1 MRNPRKR
8 AAVTLAVCAVMLV
21 VFSMVGF
28 LLATGKGS
36 GEKKHPGSAMP
47 NGVTS
52 ATVKP
57 GDAGSEPVSAPE
69 SQPEAPSEAQPAEP
83 ESEPA
88 ASQEFAGLAEQPATL
103 FAQGQQPGYKTPADA
118 NMNLR
123 AGPGTDFDKV
133 AQIPMGTAVTALGSN
148 LVEARANAYKAVDWV
163 DFDNKYYRHDIGKA
177 IDEAK

>member
-8 AAVTLAVCAVMLV
+8 AAVTLAVCAVMLF

-57 GDAGSEPVSAPE
+57 GDVGSEPVSAPE

-148 LVEARANAYKAVDWV
+148 ADGSWV
-163 DFDNKYYRHDIGKA
+163 VVQYNDKYGWLCKQYL
-177 IDEAK
+177 E

>member
-36 GEKKHPGSAMP
+36 GEKNHPGSAMP

-148 LVEARANAYKAVDWV
+148 ADGSWV
-163 DFDNKYYRHDIGKA
+163 VVQYNDKYGWLCKQYL
-177 IDEAK
+177 E

>member
-21 VFSMVGF
+21 VFSIVGF

-57 GDAGSEPVSAPE
+57 GDVGSEPVSAAE
-69 SQPEAPSEAQPAEP
+69 SQPEAQPEVPSEAQPAEP

-148 LVEARANAYKAVDWV
+148 ADGSWV
-163 DFDNKYYRHDIGKA
+163 VVQYNDKYGWLCKQYL
-177 IDEAK
+177 E

>member
-8 AAVTLAVCAVMLV
+8 AAVTLAVCVVMLV

-148 LVEARANAYKAVDWV
+148 ADGSWV
-163 DFDNKYYRHDIGKA
+163 VVQYNDKYGWLCKQYL
-177 IDEAK
+177 E

>member
-1 MRNPRKR
+1 MRNPRKH

-21 VFSMVGF
+21 VFSVVGF

-52 ATVKP
+52 TTVKP
-57 GDAGSEPVSAPE
+57 GDVGSEPVSAAE
-69 SQPEAPSEAQPAEP
+69 SQPEAPSESLPAEP

-88 ASQEFAGLAEQPATL
+88 ANQEFAGLAEQPATL
-103 FAQGQQPGYKTPADA
+103 FAQGQQPSYKTPADA

-148 LVEARANAYKAVDWV
+148 ADGSWV
-163 DFDNKYYRHDIGKA
+163 VVQYNDKYGWLCKQYL
-177 IDEAK
+177 E

>member
-21 VFSMVGF
+21 IFSMVGF

-148 LVEARANAYKAVDWV
+148 ADGSWV
-163 DFDNKYYRHDIGKA
+163 VVQYNDKYGWLCKQYL
-177 IDEAK
+177 E

>member
-57 GDAGSEPVSAPE
+57 GDVGSEPVSAAE
-69 SQPEAPSEAQPAEP
+69 SQPEAQPEVPSEAQPAEP

-148 LVEARANAYKAVDWV
+148 ADGSWV
-163 DFDNKYYRHDIGKA
+163 VVQYNDKYGWLCTHYL
-177 IDEAK
+177 E

>member
-69 SQPEAPSEAQPAEP
+69 AQPEAPSEAQPAEP

-148 LVEARANAYKAVDWV
+148 ADGSWV
-163 DFDNKYYRHDIGKA
+163 VVQYNDKYGWLCKQYL
-177 IDEAK
+177 E

>member
-21 VFSMVGF
+21 VFSVVGF

-52 ATVKP
+52 STVKP
-57 GDAGSEPVSAPE
+57 GDVGSEPASAAE
-69 SQPEAPSEAQPAEP
+69 SQPEAPSESQPAEP

-88 ASQEFAGLAEQPATL
+88 ANQEFAGLAEQPATL

-148 LVEARANAYKAVDWV
+148 ADGSWV
-163 DFDNKYYRHDIGKA
+163 VVQYNDKYGWLCKQYL
-177 IDEAK
+177 E

>member
-21 VFSMVGF
+21 VFSVVGF

-36 GEKKHPGSAMP
+36 GEKNHPGSALP

-57 GDAGSEPVSAPE
+57 GDVGSEPVSAAE
-69 SQPEAPSEAQPAEP
+69 SQPEAPSETQPAEP

-88 ASQEFAGLAEQPATL
+88 ANQEFAGLAEQPATL

-148 LVEARANAYKAVDWV
+148 ADGSWV
-163 DFDNKYYRHDIGKA
+163 VVQYNDKYGWLCKQYL
-177 IDEAK
+177 E

>member
-52 ATVKP
+52 TTVKP
-57 GDAGSEPVSAPE
+57 GDVGSEPVSDAE
-69 SQPEAPSEAQPAEP
+69 SQSEAQPEVPSEAQPAEP

-148 LVEARANAYKAVDWV
+148 ADGSWIVVQYND
-163 DFDNKYYRHDIGKA
+163 KYGWLCKQYL
-177 IDEAK
+177 E

>member
-1 MRNPRKR
+1 MRNLRKR
-8 AAVTLAVCAVMLV
+8 AAVTLAVCALMLV

-57 GDAGSEPVSAPE
+57 GDAGSEPVSAAESQPE
-69 SQPEAPSEAQPAEP
+69 AQPEAPSEAQPAEP

-148 LVEARANAYKAVDWV
+148 ADGSWV
-163 DFDNKYYRHDIGKA
+163 VVQYNDKYGWLCKQYL
-177 IDEAK
+177 E

>member
-21 VFSMVGF
+21 VFSVVGF

-57 GDAGSEPVSAPE
+57 GDVGSEPVSAAE
-69 SQPEAPSEAQPAEP
+69 SQPEAPSETQPAEP

-148 LVEARANAYKAVDWV
+148 ADGSWV
-163 DFDNKYYRHDIGKA
+163 VVQYNDKYGWLCKQYL
-177 IDEAK
+177 E

>member
-1 MRNPRKR
+1 MRNSRKR

-21 VFSMVGF
+21 VFSVVGF

-36 GEKKHPGSAMP
+36 GEKKHPGSALP

-57 GDAGSEPVSAPE
+57 GDVGSEPVSAAE
-69 SQPEAPSEAQPAEP
+69 SQPEAPSETQPAEP
-83 ESEPA
+83 ESES
-88 ASQEFAGLAEQPATL
+88 ASNQEFAGLAEQPATL

-148 LVEARANAYKAVDWV
+148 ADGSWV
-163 DFDNKYYRHDIGKA
+163 VVQYNDKYGWLCKQYL
-177 IDEAK
+177 E

>member
-21 VFSMVGF
+21 VFSVVGL

-36 GEKKHPGSAMP
+36 GEKNHPGSAMP

-57 GDAGSEPVSAPE
+57 GDVGSEPVSAAE
-69 SQPEAPSEAQPAEP
+69 SLPEAPSETQPAEP

-148 LVEARANAYKAVDWV
+148 ADGSWV
-163 DFDNKYYRHDIGKA
+163 VVQYNDKYGWLCKQYL
-177 IDEAK
+177 E

>member
-21 VFSMVGF
+21 VFSIVGF

-148 LVEARANAYKAVDWV
+148 ADGSWV
-163 DFDNKYYRHDIGKA
+163 VVQYNDKYGWLCKQYL
-177 IDEAK
+177 E

>member
-1 MRNPRKR
+1 MRNSRKR

-21 VFSMVGF
+21 VFSVVGF

-36 GEKKHPGSAMP
+36 GEKKHSGSAMP

-57 GDAGSEPVSAPE
+57 GDVGSEPVSAAE
-69 SQPEAPSEAQPAEP
+69 SQPEAPSETLPAEP

-88 ASQEFAGLAEQPATL
+88 ASQEFAGLAEQPAIL

-148 LVEARANAYKAVDWV
+148 ADGSWV
-163 DFDNKYYRHDIGKA
+163 VVQYNDKYGWLCKQYL
-177 IDEAK
+177 E

>member
-148 LVEARANAYKAVDWV
+148 ADGSWV
-163 DFDNKYYRHDIGKA
+163 VVQYNDKYGWLCKQYL
-177 IDEAK
+177 E

>member
-21 VFSMVGF
+21 VFSVVGF

-36 GEKKHPGSAMP
+36 GEKNHPGSAMP

-52 ATVKP
+52 STVKP
-57 GDAGSEPVSAPE
+57 GDVGSEPVSSAE
-69 SQPEAPSEAQPAEP
+69 SQPEAPSESQPAEP

-88 ASQEFAGLAEQPATL
+88 ASQEFAGLAEQPVTL
-103 FAQGQQPGYKTPADA
+103 FAQGQQPGYKAPADA

-148 LVEARANAYKAVDWV
+148 ADGSWV
-163 DFDNKYYRHDIGKA
+163 VVQYNDKYGWLCKQYL
-177 IDEAK
+177 E

>member
-57 GDAGSEPVSAPE
+57 GDAGSEPVSAAESLPE
-69 SQPEAPSEAQPAEP
+69 AQPEVPSEAQPAEP

-148 LVEARANAYKAVDWV
+148 ADGSWV
-163 DFDNKYYRHDIGKA
+163 VVQYNDKYGWLCKQYL
-177 IDEAK
+177 E

>member
-57 GDAGSEPVSAPE
+57 GDVGSEPVSAPE

-148 LVEARANAYKAVDWV
+148 ADGSWV
-163 DFDNKYYRHDIGKA
+163 VVQYNDKYGWLCKQYL
-177 IDEAK
+177 E

>member
-21 VFSMVGF
+21 VFSVVGF

-57 GDAGSEPVSAPE
+57 GDVGSEPVSAAE
-69 SQPEAPSEAQPAEP
+69 SQPEAPSETQPAEP

-88 ASQEFAGLAEQPATL
+88 ANQEFAGLAEQPATL

-148 LVEARANAYKAVDWV
+148 ADGSWV
-163 DFDNKYYRHDIGKA
+163 VVQYNDKYGWLCKQYL
-177 IDEAK
+177 E

>member
-1 MRNPRKR
+1 MRNSRKR

-21 VFSMVGF
+21 VFSVVGF

-36 GEKKHPGSAMP
+36 GEKKHPGSALP

-52 ATVKP
+52 STVKP
-57 GDAGSEPVSAPE
+57 GDVGSEPVSDAE
-69 SQPEAPSEAQPAEP
+69 SQPEVSSETQPAEP
-83 ESEPA
+83 ESEAA

-148 LVEARANAYKAVDWV
+148 ADGSWV
-163 DFDNKYYRHDIGKA
+163 VVQYNDKYGWLCKQYL
-177 IDEAK
+177 E

>member
-47 NGVTS
+47 NGVIST
-52 ATVKP
+52 TVKP
-57 GDAGSEPVSAPE
+57 GDVGSEPVPAPE
-69 SQPEAPSEAQPAEP
+69 SQPEAQPEAPSEALPAEP

-148 LVEARANAYKAVDWV
+148 ADGSWV
-163 DFDNKYYRHDIGKA
+163 VVQYNDKYGWLCKQYL
-177 IDEAK
+177 E

>member
-8 AAVTLAVCAVMLV
+8 AAVTLTVCAVMLV
-21 VFSMVGF
+21 VFSIVGF

-57 GDAGSEPVSAPE
+57 GDIGSEPASAAE
-69 SQPEAPSEAQPAEP
+69 SQPEAQPEVPSEAQPAEP

-88 ASQEFAGLAEQPATL
+88 ASQEFAGLAEQPVTL

-133 AQIPMGTAVTALGSN
+133 AQIPLGTAVTALGSN
-148 LVEARANAYKAVDWV
+148 ADGSWV
-163 DFDNKYYRHDIGKA
+163 VVQYNDKYGWLCKQYL
-177 IDEAK
+177 E

>member
-36 GEKKHPGSAMP
+36 GETKHPGSAMP

-52 ATVKP
+52 ATARP
-57 GDAGSEPVSAPE
+57 GDVGPEPVSAPE
-69 SQPEAPSEAQPAEP
+69 AHPEVPSEAQPAEP

-148 LVEARANAYKAVDWV
+148 ADGSWV
-163 DFDNKYYRHDIGKA
+163 VVQYNDKYGWLCKQYL
-177 IDEAK
+177 E

>member
-21 VFSMVGF
+21 VFSVVGF

-36 GEKKHPGSAMP
+36 GEKNHPGSALP

-52 ATVKP
+52 STVKP
-57 GDAGSEPVSAPE
+57 GDVGSEPVSATE
-69 SQPEAPSEAQPAEP
+69 SQPEAPSESLPAEP

-148 LVEARANAYKAVDWV
+148 ADGSWV
-163 DFDNKYYRHDIGKA
+163 VVQYNDKYGWLCKQYL
-177 IDEAK
+177 E

>member
-1 MRNPRKR
+1 MRNPRKH

-21 VFSMVGF
+21 VFSVVGF

-52 ATVKP
+52 TTVKP
-57 GDAGSEPVSAPE
+57 GDVGSEPVSAAE
-69 SQPEAPSEAQPAEP
+69 SQPEAPSESLPAEP

-88 ASQEFAGLAEQPATL
+88 ASLEFAGLAEQPATL

-148 LVEARANAYKAVDWV
+148 ADGSWV
-163 DFDNKYYRHDIGKA
+163 VVQYNDKYGWLCKQYL
-177 IDEAK
+177 E

>member
-21 VFSMVGF
+21 VFSVVGF

-36 GEKKHPGSAMP
+36 GEKKHPGSALP

-57 GDAGSEPVSAPE
+57 GDVGSEPVSAAE
-69 SQPEAPSEAQPAEP
+69 SQPEAPSETQPAEP

-148 LVEARANAYKAVDWV
+148 ADGSWV
-163 DFDNKYYRHDIGKA
+163 VVQYNDKYGWLCKQYL
-177 IDEAK
+177 E

>member
-69 SQPEAPSEAQPAEP
+69 AQPESPSEAQPA
-83 ESEPA
+83 
-88 ASQEFAGLAEQPATL
+88 
-103 FAQGQQPGYKTPADA
+103 
-118 NMNLR
+118 
-123 AGPGTDFDKV
+123 
-133 AQIPMGTAVTALGSN
+133 
-148 LVEARANAYKAVDWV
+148 
-163 DFDNKYYRHDIGKA
+163 
-177 IDEAK
+177 